1 MTARAFFELVA
12 QMRHH
17 QKDYFK
23 TKSAE
28 ALRYSKD
35 LERKVDAEIQR
46 VQKIINEQ
54 NKPRLEL

>member
-17 QKDYFK
+17 QEEFFK

-46 VQKIINEQ
+46 VQKIINEH
-54 NKPRLEL
+54 NNPRLEL